1 MEGVQK
7 HEHWLSSTIQLL
19 HGIPCPYTNPA
30 PRSFHWER
38 CPMTHLY
45 CTPSGVVVCVTL
57 LLTISVILL
66 CFSKFKVFSFQSH
79 SKLWLILP
87 LCAFQTAATVAW
99 KMHKPCPKGGCFLL
113 ETQPLNPQDHRS
125 RSLAAMFAY
134 MTWLPSTELSG
145 PEGEI
150 WTRMG
155 ESDY

>member
-1 MEGVQK
+1 
-7 HEHWLSSTIQLL
+7 
-19 HGIPCPYTNPA
+19 
-30 PRSFHWER
+30 
-38 CPMTHLY
+38 MTHLY

-145 PEGEI
+145 PEGDI
-150 WTRMG
+150 WPRMG
-155 ESDY
+155 ESDSLAWTCGIATECLLVRHFLGLVMLCINTEAIRG